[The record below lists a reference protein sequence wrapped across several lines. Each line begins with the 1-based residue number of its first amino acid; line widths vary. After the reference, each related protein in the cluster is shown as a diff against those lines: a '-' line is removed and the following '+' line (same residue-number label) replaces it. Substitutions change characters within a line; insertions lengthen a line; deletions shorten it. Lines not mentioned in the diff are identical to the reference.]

1 VWRELIITFYWW
13 RWRCSPVKF
22 GLVQSFK
29 DYLSTYLIGRGSV
42 PVLPG
47 HMMEPVGRVSSGG
60 RGFVICIAGRSIK
73 TLETDKVRGEKQAQ
87 FQVLLIR
94 YLIVKTSVGGEHSF
108 YRVSGYQD

>member
-1 VWRELIITFYWW
+1 VALEVFPCKICISLRFIDF
-13 RWRCSPVKF
+13 
-22 GLVQSFK
+22 
-29 DYLSTYLIGRGSV
+29 LSSYLIGRGSV

-108 YRVSGYQD
+108 YRVSGYPRIIKIRI